1 LRVILAGFTL
11 ERREGGPLF
20 AARAPGAD
28 RCGAEPVRRAAG
40 TTRAPTPPW
49 PGGP

>member
-1 LRVILAGFTL
+1 LRVISARLHTGAP
-11 ERREGGPLF
+11 GGWPAL

-28 RCGAEPVRRAAG
+28 RCGAWPVCRAAG
-40 TTRAPTPPW
+40 TARALTPPW